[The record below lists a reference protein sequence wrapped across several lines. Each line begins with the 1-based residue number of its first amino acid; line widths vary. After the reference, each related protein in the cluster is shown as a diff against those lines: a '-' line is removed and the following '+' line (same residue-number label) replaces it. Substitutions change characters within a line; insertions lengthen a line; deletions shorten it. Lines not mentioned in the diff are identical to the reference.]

1 MLWFLWVVILL
12 VGFCTVVKSI
22 IKHETLINKLL
33 FIYLTPQLICID
45 LFQDLREERCCESL
59 PPELLQWTCFQQGLI
74 YAWNNHYLLKCM
86 YPTWCLTAN
95 KFERCCNVNYGQ
107 GERNRGYVTLRQHA
121 FVCVFGLEVFFG
133 VCFASHSFKVHEQ
146 IENKISLC

>member
-1 MLWFLWVVILL
+1 M
-12 VGFCTVVKSI
+12 VKSI
-22 IKHETLINKLL
+22 IKRETI
-33 FIYLTPQLICID
+33 I
-45 LFQDLREERCCESL
+45 
-59 PPELLQWTCFQQGLI
+59 
-74 YAWNNHYLLKCM
+74 
-86 YPTWCLTAN
+86 AN

>member
-1 MLWFLWVVILL
+1 MWFLWVVILL

-33 FIYLTPQLICID
+33 FIYLTPQVICID
-45 LFQDLREERCCESL
+45 LFQDFREERCCKSL
-59 PPELLQWTCFQQGLI
+59 PPKLLQWACFQQGLI

-86 YPTWCLTAN
+86 YLTWCLTAN

-107 GERNRGYVTLRQHA
+107 GKRNPGCVSLHQHA
-121 FVCVFGLEVFFG
+121 YVCVFGLVASFR
-133 VCFASHSFKVHEQ
+133 VCFSLHR
-146 IENKISLC
+146 ISLC